1 MDVLTWLALD
11 VCTDFRVVESLG
23 RLRERLK
30 FKPCAPSFP
39 YILNLLTLII
49 WTCILG
55 AVVCSLTQIAK
66 SILVGCD
73 FEKVSTVS
81 TPLLSLSHSLH
92 HISIPLLSKSLSW
105 QGLCHPN
112 WSMDSTDW
120 IFQWIIDPLSL
131 SIDPSS
137 IWPNLPKKQN
147 WELVFVVEGG
157 TQLTSP
163 ELGLCW
169 KLITFSSEMTP
180 TLPPSPQFRSDTSF
194 AVRCA
199 RFELAKKYRA
209 PKIRPC
215 AGYGWPKYSPIGLEA
230 PLWPQQHPPI
240 QQWT

>member
-1 MDVLTWLALD
+1 MNLY
-11 VCTDFRVVESLG
+11 LG
-23 RLRERLK
+23 GSGVQFNTNCKEHSCRLWFWK
-30 FKPCAPSFP
+30 SFNCFNSP
-39 YILNLLTLII
+39 PRPT
-49 WTCILG
+49 
-55 AVVCSLTQIAK
+55 
-66 SILVGCD
+66 
-73 FEKVSTVS
+73 
-81 TPLLSLSHSLH
+81 
-92 HISIPLLSKSLSW
+92 
-105 QGLCHPN
+105 
-112 WSMDSTDW
+112 
-120 IFQWIIDPLSL
+120 PLSL
-131 SIDPSS
+131 SFSLSIIFQFPCSPNHCHGKGCVIPIDQWILPTEYFNELLILFPFPLILPS

-147 WELVFVVEGG
+147 WELVIVVEGG

-240 QQWT
+240 QRWT